1 MKRSY
6 LGIGIFGIL
15 LILFGTTFA
24 LQGDNMIGGSVM
36 TGNPFWIYAGSAIA
50 VVGLIVAA
58 LGFVMGSRSS
68 NKTKAQKMSEP
79 ETSTTDVTKNP

>member
-15 LILFGTTFA
+15 LVLFGTTFA

-36 TGNPFWIYAGSAIA
+36 SGNPFWIYAGSGIA
-50 VVGLIVAA
+50 VVGLIVAG
-58 LGFVMGSRSS
+58 LGFVMGSRSGS
-68 NKTKAQKMSEP
+68 KMKAEKINEP
-79 ETSTTDVTKNP
+79 ETAVDSTKNP